1 MSAKTND
8 FKIGTFVLAGVAL
21 LLLGLFAFGARSYF
35 EKTIE
40 FETYITGHVDGLSEG
55 SPVKLR
61 GVPVGKVTSIGF
73 AWHEYPQAAD
83 NFVVVRFDIRA
94 SVSPLEFNTAARQR
108 LSEEIDRGLRAR
120 VQGQGITGTSII
132 SLDHVDPTKNPPMK
146 ITWKPRD
153 FYIPSAPSVFGQ
165 MLASIEKSLHNLEE
179 LDLSALGQS
188 AQQALHSVDKV
199 VQKLDGL
206 DLQGLSTNVNG
217 LVSDLRG
224 TSAKLQTLVDD
235 AGGTIKGMHLPNVAK
250 NADQLITGVER
261 TNLKLQSLLDN
272 LIGLELAPLTDT
284 LLNARDATANLNDAL
299 RELKDY
305 PSGFIFGRPPPPAKS
320 VERPRN

>member
-35 EKTIE
+35 EKTIK
-40 FETYITGHVDGLSEG
+40 FETYITGDVDGLSEG

-73 AWHEYPQAAD
+73 SWHEYPEAAD
-83 NFVVVRFDIRA
+83 NFVVVRFEVRA
-94 SVSPLEFNTAARQR
+94 NVSPMEFNKAAQQR
-108 LSEEIDRGLRAR
+108 LEEQIDRGMRAR

-132 SLDHVDPTKNPPMK
+132 SLDHVDPTNNPPMQ

-165 MLASIEKSLHNLEE
+165 MLASIEKSLHNFEK
-179 LDLSALGQS
+179 LDLRALGQS
-188 AQQALHSVDKV
+188 AEKVLHSVDKV
-199 VQKLDGL
+199 VQKLDGV
-206 DLQGLSTNVNG
+206 DFPGLGTNVNR

-224 TSAKLQTLVDD
+224 TSARLQTFLDD
-235 AGGTIKGMHLPNVAK
+235 AGGTLKDMRLPHVAQ
-250 NADQLITGVER
+250 NADQLIAGVEQ

-272 LIGLELAPLTDT
+272 LLGLDLAPVSGT

-305 PSGFIFGRPPPPAKS
+305 PSGFIFGQPPPPAKS